1 MLSSSPV
8 LVADSA
14 RRQSSP
20 AATPAVS
27 PIRSRSQSQS
37 SSPVLC
43 PVQHCSRGCAGG
55 ACGACGAGDAEII
68 SDGEGDAEIISGG
81 AAGAAGAAGAGGVGG
96 VGGTA
101 GVVPLVLASRL
112 AAAAPPANGANSW
125 TTVCP
130 LRLCAPDE
138 RGCRELATSH
148 AVSPQHSSPAS
159 QPEAN
164 GAAAAAAVA
173 AAAAASAGPL
183 PAAGAV
189 ASAIAASN
197 LLVLVL
203 QCTHLAGLNAQLLS
217 GVPRNARDALDL
229 AGKLPLALK
238 ANAIGIPPEQ
248 LNIDPAQAGGLL
260 GKCDAC
266 VGRDEGVEIKGA
278 RCYRGSESFQFSRLR
293 PGTPFKHLLFVAR
306 KGNPTN
312 WTDMSELNNLFW
324 LGHVSRADFDRAL
337 EARGK
342 AGAVA
347 DEEVKANVT
356 IGSRRRSWLGDYIQW
371 VSFSR
376 LDRAWWNR
384 HVLGRI

>member
-1 MLSSSPV
+1 M
-8 LVADSA
+8 
-14 RRQSSP
+14 P
-20 AATPAVS
+20 AEIIS
-27 PIRSRSQSQS
+27 
-37 SSPVLC
+37 
-43 PVQHCSRGCAGG
+43 GGAGG

-81 AAGAAGAAGAGGVGG
+81 AAGAAGAAGASSADSA
-96 VGGTA
+96 GGTA

-164 GAAAAAAVA
+164 GAAAAAAAAAAVA